1 MIEPA
6 APSTTLGRPPVR
18 VPAVGSGGA
27 GRLAPA
33 HGRVRRGAVVVV
45 SAAASG
51 SGIGTGKS
59 SLSKRSTSTLEI
71 IA

>member
-1 MIEPA
+1 M
-6 APSTTLGRPPVR
+6 R
-18 VPAVGSGGA
+18 VPAAGSGECGPIGA
-27 GRLAPA
+27 SAWASPA
-33 HGRVRRGAVVVV
+33 RRVVVV

>member
-1 MIEPA
+1 M
-6 APSTTLGRPPVR
+6 R
-18 VPAVGSGGA
+18 VPAAGSGVRA
-27 GRLAPA
+27 DLAPA